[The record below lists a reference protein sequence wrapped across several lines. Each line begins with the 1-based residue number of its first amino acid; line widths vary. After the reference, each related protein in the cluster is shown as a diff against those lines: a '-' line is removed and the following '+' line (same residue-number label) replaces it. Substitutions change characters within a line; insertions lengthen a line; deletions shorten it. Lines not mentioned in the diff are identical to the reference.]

1 MEESNEELSKKDARD
16 EKIAKTIANVIDFL
30 FSPMGFYLIWVL
42 FVGVCALGLI
52 IQESTATYT
61 AQVINND
68 NQIETVDDVTWCQP
82 YDGHSVC
89 NIDGKITQV
98 LQYRTK

>member
-1 MEESNEELSKKDARD
+1 MEESNKELSARD
-16 EKIAKTIANVIDFL
+16 KKIIETIANVCDFL
-30 FSPMGFYLIWVL
+30 VSPFGFFLIWALV
-42 FVGVCALGLI
+42 VGVCGFGLM

-68 NQIETVDDVTWCQP
+68 NQIETVDDVTGCQV
-82 YDGHSVC
+82 YDGYNVC

-98 LQYRTK
+98 LQYKMK